1 MLRMLIDD
9 SLKEAWEPAVARHYQ
24 MTLASCVGDL
34 RTLTLRLERDGD
46 NFVHCTLDGRFG
58 NGERLRVE
66 GRHADGESAISH
78 VMARAR
84 RALRRR
90 QTYGQSA

>member
-1 MLRMLIDD
+1 MLRILIDEP
-9 SLKEAWEPAVARHYQ
+9 LKEAWEPVVARHYQ
-24 MTLASCVGDL
+24 MTLASCVADL
-34 RTLTLRLERDGD
+34 RALSLRLERDGD
-46 NFVHCTLDGRFG
+46 DFIHCTLDGRLG

>member
-1 MLRMLIDD
+1 MLRLLIDD
-9 SLKEAWEPAVARHYQ
+9 SLKDTWEPVVARHYQ
-24 MTLASCVGDL
+24 MTLATCIGDL
-34 RTLTLRLERDGD
+34 RALTLRLERDGD
-46 NFVHCTLDGRFG
+46 DFIHCTLDGRFS

-66 GRHADGESAISH
+66 GRHADGENAISH